1 MCNPYI
7 YFLFLTKGEYL
18 DLYTREV
25 RRSLYTESRWPGFSC
40 SCQITCEWPHYVWLS
55 VGFIFIYFILNC
67 INVHLNVSMDICALE
82 ILILII
88 IISSSSSSSSSKL
101 IADFSHILFHF
112 FIGSTCIGWGR
123 QTSWYGFWE
132 KVTKIDKLELS
143 CRKLTVP
150 CLQMTIHD
158 NMSSFSVSFN
168 FRVGN
173 SVGVGV
179 GSWCW

>member
-1 MCNPYI
+1 M
-7 YFLFLTKGEYL
+7 
-18 DLYTREV
+18 
-25 RRSLYTESRWPGFSC
+25 
-40 SCQITCEWPHYVWLS
+40 
-55 VGFIFIYFILNC
+55 
-67 INVHLNVSMDICALE
+67 
-82 ILILII
+82 
-88 IISSSSSSSSSKL
+88 
-101 IADFSHILFHF
+101 
-112 FIGSTCIGWGR
+112 
-123 QTSWYGFWE
+123 
-132 KVTKIDKLELS
+132 TKIDKLELS